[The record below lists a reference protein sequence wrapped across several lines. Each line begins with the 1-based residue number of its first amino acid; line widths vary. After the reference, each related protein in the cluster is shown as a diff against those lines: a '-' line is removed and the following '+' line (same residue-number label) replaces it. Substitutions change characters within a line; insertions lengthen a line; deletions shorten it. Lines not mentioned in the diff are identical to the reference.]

1 MPQDFGR
8 LGFSESMTPPPHPS
22 KRHLRVLLVDDQ
34 PLFLEMLALTL
45 LPDAGLEVVG
55 QAHDGLEATALAR
68 ALEPDVILMDIDMPV
83 MDGIEATRRLSVA
96 SPRSRVVVVT
106 ASTSPEDGARAR
118 AAGACAYIRKWSSS
132 DELREAVVE
141 AAADAD
147 PFRGSW
153 TVSLRLLR
161 SA

>member
-1 MPQDFGR
+1 MEPHAA
-8 LGFSESMTPPPHPS
+8 PPHQPI
-22 KRHLRVLLVDDQ
+22 RVVIADDHT
-34 PLFLEMLALTL
+34 LFAEALALAL
-45 LPDAGLEVVG
+45 KSDPRFDVVG
-55 QAHDGLEATALAR
+55 LAENGR
-68 ALEPDVILMDIDMPV
+68 DAVELASSQQPDVVLMDLHMPV
-83 MDGIEATRRLSVA
+83 MDGIEATRRLRLA

-132 DELREAVVE
+132 DELRVAVVE

-147 PFRGSW
+147 PFRGRW
-153 TVSLRLLR
+153 TVSRRLLR